1 MDHQDMD
8 RLLERLRALP
18 VPPPSADY
26 GRRVLG
32 AVRRA
37 EVRSYAPALGAA
49 LAASLALG
57 IGLSVQLGSA
67 PDTKPR
73 SEPKT
78 VTLAAGAVSPVRLM
92 FRSPRALEGVTI
104 QLQLPAGVE
113 LAGHPGR
120 SELTWQTDLQA
131 GANLLELP
139 MIAQGGEGGLLTASL
154 GHGQDRRQFAV
165 LVKVNKEV

>member
-1 MDHQDMD
+1 MNRHD
-8 RLLERLRALP
+8 RDLELQQRLRALP

-26 GRRVLG
+26 VPRVLA

-37 EVRSYAPALGAA
+37 RVRAYAPALGAA

-57 IGLSVQLGSA
+57 IGIAVQLDRKPEAQPA
-67 PDTKPR
+67 PAH
-73 SEPKT
+73 T
-78 VTLAAGAVSPVRLM
+78 VTLAAGTMSPVRLR
-92 FRSPRALEGVTI
+92 FRSPRALDGVTI
-104 QLQLPAGVE
+104 RLQLPQGVE

-120 SELTWQTDLQA
+120 SELTWQTNLQA

-139 MIAQGGEGGLLTASL
+139 MISQGGEGGLLTASL